1 MHFVYILYSVS
12 RQKFYIGYTTN
23 LVNRII
29 KHNSKHKAFTDGI
42 KDWEI
47 VFTDQFET
55 KEEAIS
61 REKQIKGWKSR
72 QLIEALVEKGSPG

>member
-1 MHFVYILYSVS
+1 MFTLYILFQ
-12 RQKFYIGYTTN
+12 QKFYIGYTTN
-23 LVNRII
+23 LANRLI
-29 KHNSKHKAFTDGI
+29 KHNSKHRAFTDGI

-61 REKQIKGWKSR
+61 RDKQIKGWKSR
-72 QLIEALVEKGSPG
+72 QLLEALVEKGSTG